1 VERAYAVTISIV
13 SAKDIQNTA
22 PLIAIALVAA
32 LIAVSPHNVL
42 AAAMSESGKR
52 SERSRRSI

>member
-1 VERAYAVTISIV
+1 VELA
-13 SAKDIQNTA
+13 AKDIQNTA
-22 PLIAIALVAA
+22 TRIAIALVAT

-42 AAAMSESGKR
+42 AAAMSEAGKR